1 MSQIAMQQYITKI
14 YNDNKELNHKLKELT
29 KERIPNDVIKEHALA
44 LMYSDKEFMK
54 EMLDT
59 AIEICKD
66 TIDNDH

>member
-14 YNDNKELNHKLKELT
+14 YNDNKQLNHKLKELT
-29 KERIPNDVIKEHALA
+29 KEKVPDNVIKEHAIA

>member
-14 YNDNKELNHKLKELT
+14 YNDNKQLNHKLRELT
-29 KERIPNDVIKEHALA
+29 KEKIPDDVIKEHAMA

>member
-1 MSQIAMQQYITKI
+1 MSQLVMQEYITKI
-14 YNDNKELNHKLKELT
+14 YNENKELNHKLRELT
-29 KERIPNDVIKEHALA
+29 RERIPNDVIKEHAIA

>member
-14 YNDNKELNHKLKELT
+14 YNDNKQLNHKLKELT
-29 KERIPNDVIKEHALA
+29 KEKVPNHIIKEHAIA